1 MAMRFVKPKIDRY
14 VQLYSEYAKHE
25 GPLYGSVIS
34 VIITNGGTG
43 YTSAP
48 IVSFPNSI
56 GLRATATWNGLN
68 GAINTVTITNPGYR
82 YIAVPTIA
90 LSGGG
95 PRPAGGSH
103 GILTA
108 VMNLAKKGSLSG
120 I

>member
-1 MAMRFVKPKIDRY
+1 
-14 VQLYSEYAKHE
+14 
-25 GPLYGSVIS
+25 
-34 VIITNGGTG
+34 
-43 YTSAP
+43 
-48 IVSFPNSI
+48 
-56 GLRATATWNGLN
+56 LN